1 MEMILIVVLSIAL
14 GALSTVFYFVCIK
27 DQNIQFKFHTEKE
40 DRVIQQLQDS
50 GNHLVSVIDG
60 PINRKPTLKYRL
72 DKIKEFTIVH
82 KSKIGFGILFIVAC
96 VVGAWIGYS
105 LMMNVNDIIKENK
118 KANTLGMIMIEPD
131 SIHVKHLDD
140 GSRIKYL

>member
-40 DRVIQQLQDS
+40 DRIIQQLQDS
-50 GNHLVSVIDG
+50 GNHLVSVIDDSN
-60 PINRKPTLKYRL
+60 IKLTLRDRL
-72 DKIKEFTIVH
+72 AKIKEFAIVH
-82 KSKIGFGILFIVAC
+82 KSKIGFGVLFIAAC

>member
-14 GALSTVFYFVCIK
+14 GVLSTIFYFVCIK

-40 DRVIQQLQDS
+40 DRIIQQLQDS
-50 GNHLVSVIDG
+50 GNHLVSVIDD
-60 PINRKPTLKYRL
+60 PNIKLTLRDRL
-72 DKIKEFTIVH
+72 NQAKEFIIFH
-82 KSKIGFGILFIVAC
+82 KSKIGFGVLFIVAC

>member
-40 DRVIQQLQDS
+40 DRIIHQLQDS
-50 GNHLVSVIDG
+50 GNHLVSI
-60 PINRKPTLKYRL
+60 INDPNTKLTLRDRL
-72 DKIKEFTIVH
+72 NQAKEFIIFH
-82 KSKIGFGILFIVAC
+82 KSKIGFGVLFIAAC
-96 VVGAWIGYS
+96 VIGAWIGYS

-118 KANTLGMIMIEPD
+118 KVNTLGMIMIEPD

>member
-40 DRVIQQLQDS
+40 DRIIQQLQDS
-50 GNHLVSVIDG
+50 GNHLVSVIDD
-60 PINRKPTLKYRL
+60 PNIKLTLRDRL
-72 DKIKEFTIVH
+72 NQAKEFIIFH
-82 KSKIGFGILFIVAC
+82 KSKIGFGVLFIVAC

-105 LMMNVNDIIKENK
+105 LMMNVNDIIRENK
-118 KANTLGMIMIEPD
+118 KVNTLGMVMVEPN

-140 GSRIKYL
+140 GSRGKYL